1 MTETMEGFRPALYYP
16 YIHIR
21 SEDWLKATLL
31 CVPVVKRLIPD
42 NYDPEDTGNIAPY
55 AKIAGPYGALLQR
68 VPAYS
73 VAADQ
78 AQQEL
83 FGKIRGSLATI
94 QEAYGRAR
102 APAIDEYLIHDAK
115 FSGSLLA
122 YLEDEGLAW
131 KSVNP
136 NAYGQRNWYALH
148 PTLGKA
154 VMTCIGLSTAR
165 ESDLDIVTADGKYQ
179 EDLLTPDKDDI
190 FDTLIRQRKSQKP
203 TADSEARRDL
213 GQLVIALAGINLK
226 ALPPGPNSGTPGIEE
241 VRRLR
246 KPAAEERKHNRQ
258 KHRRGHIYLPAH
270 GRGRRNRRCMA

>member
-154 VMTCIGLSTAR
+154 VMTCIGLWRVGGKVKRYVQRRQKSNHFLSQISYTESEVLRLQFPLGLDDKSDKSVKRSRHGDWDMAFSAR
-165 ESDLDIVTADGKYQ
+165 LRTSLADGVCGN
-179 EDLLTPDKDDI
+179 LFRFST
-190 FDTLIRQRKSQKP
+190 
-203 TADSEARRDL
+203 RRPID
-213 GQLVIALAGINLK
+213 
-226 ALPPGPNSGTPGIEE
+226 P
-241 VRRLR
+241 
-246 KPAAEERKHNRQ
+246 AEER
-258 KHRRGHIYLPAH
+258 LPAIGFH
-270 GRGRRNRRCMA
+270 FFVKPFALGSEVIHIRLSLF